1 MYSLAVNQVV
11 YKHINSSGGEQ
22 SPSSLPTLLPSPP
35 LSPFSPPLHRLK
47 NSSSLP
53 PSSYE
58 FPNGYN
64 QSFTVE
70 KFKLCEGLFDSSTPN
85 LKVQQPHVTG
95 SDKCPDMVI
104 GVVPSFKAPMQPM
117 PHVTLC
123 SISHV
128 GTTCGCHGFISP
140 PPPV

>member
-1 MYSLAVNQVV
+1 MFKFCEEWRVA
-11 YKHINSSGGEQ
+11 
-22 SPSSLPTLLPSPP
+22 SPP
-35 LSPFSPPLHRLK
+35 KCTPLLLSLNNSLLLFVILFLHSSTLHRVK

-85 LKVQQPHVTG
+85 LKVRTYSKAPLTG
-95 SDKCPDMVI
+95 FMRNLDMVI
-104 GVVPSFKAPMQPM
+104 YGSPVSEHRLDILFAR
-117 PHVTLC
+117 
-123 SISHV
+123 
-128 GTTCGCHGFISP
+128 HGASL
-140 PPPV
+140 